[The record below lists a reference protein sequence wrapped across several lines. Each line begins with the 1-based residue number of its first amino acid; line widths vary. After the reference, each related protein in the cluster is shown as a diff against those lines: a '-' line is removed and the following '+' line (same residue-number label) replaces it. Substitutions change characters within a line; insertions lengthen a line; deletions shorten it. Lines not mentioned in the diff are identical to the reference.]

1 MEQVHY
7 FEGWG
12 EGVKSFWGQDFADRL
27 TGRQRDGSTCKLTD
41 RQIYQLTERYTA
53 KTDKKNGAQKDVSS
67 LEGATFSYSDL
78 VT

>member
-7 FEGWG
+7 FEGWV
-12 EGVKSFWGQDFADRL
+12 EGVKSFWGQDFADR
-27 TGRQRDGSTCKLTD
+27 QIDKSTCKLTG
-41 RQIYQLTERYTA
+41 RPIYQLTERYTA

-67 LEGATFSYSDL
+67 LEGATFSYSDS